1 MGESES
7 NKESNTKKTKSKS
20 YDTLTVEERYKS
32 KTLHEHIATMP
43 DTYVGSVR
51 ADMREMFVYSDEE
64 DSKNAKLVKNT
75 IEYIGAFYKIFDEI
89 IVNARDHTVRDSTCT
104 TIKVDIDKVS
114 GYISVWNDGNGIPIQ
129 YHKDSKKYVPE
140 MIFGTLLTSENYDKT
155 GKITGGK
162 NGYGAKCTN
171 IYSKVFIVDTVDTGT
186 LKRYTQKFSNNMYV
200 VDKPEIVDVSKKTKP
215 YCCIK
220 YLPDFSKFGMKHITN
235 DMYSLLVKRTYD
247 LAACT
252 PENVKVYFN
261 ESEIKCRKLPDYIKL
276 FYKKPP
282 ILIYKEFNSRWKVGV
297 VYDKDCGFDQ
307 VSFVNG
313 ICTLKGGTHVS
324 HIVDQIVKKITG
336 FIKSQKKYEGLN
348 VRRSAIVDNITVYID
363 AVIED
368 PAFDSQTKETLN
380 TKISDYGKH
389 EDSRC
394 QIDDVFVKQL
404 LATGLEKEVIAFCEY
419 KEQSAL
425 SKTDGQK
432 TSSVSHIEKLDDAH
446 YAGKGPRASKCKLFI
461 TEGDSAKSY
470 ATSGFSV
477 IGKDYFGVMP
487 IRGKFLNVKTSTT
500 KQLLSNQEFIDIK
513 QAMGLRQGEVY
524 TSVSKLR
531 YGGIIILTDQD
542 VDGAHIK
549 GLIMN
554 MLESYWPELLKIKGF
569 VQTVNT
575 PIVKAWKGT
584 ERDRK
589 EQIIFY
595 TQSDYHKWVD
605 KHTNMVGKN
614 NIKKWTIKYYKGLG
628 TSNDKE
634 AKADFKDFN
643 ERILSFVDTDQEP
656 TTGKPDSGDAD
667 SSDSDSSNDSK
678 SVKTQS
684 TESGKNANDA
694 EFTLTKDTTR
704 HFDLAFNGK
713 FANQRKIWLSNYDK
727 DCILEPNKTM
737 TITYP
742 DFVNKD
748 LKHFSNYDNLRSIPS
763 IMDGFKPSHRKI
775 MCFMFKRGYNKPE
788 AKVAQL
794 SGYVSAET
802 AYHHGEA
809 SLQGTII
816 GMAQNFVGSNNI
828 NFLCPNGNFGFRKEN
843 GKDSAS
849 ARYIFTNLES
859 ITQKIFRSE
868 DQCVLTPQF
877 EEGSEIEPV
886 YYAPIIPTILVNGGT
901 GIGTGYST
909 NIPPFNPKDIINNI
923 INLIK
928 KKDINTMVPWFRGF
942 KGTVIRHP
950 SSAVKYISR
959 GIYAINSNQ
968 VTITEIPVDKSTSQY
983 CAYLNS
989 KLPDEKENPNSI
1001 IESVKND
1008 SLNHK
1013 ISFTVT
1019 FKNDELK
1026 TLLRTGG
1033 DAKLRDFLKLDAP
1046 ISLTNLHLYDADGV
1060 IKKYDSP
1067 EDILEEF
1074 FVERRKIY
1082 QKRNEYMIAKLKNN
1096 FELIKFKIKYI
1107 KYVIDETIKIK
1118 KVTMNSLLARLEEL
1132 KFPKLHTDHLAP
1144 EADRTYQYL
1153 TSMYLT
1159 SLTSDKIEELEKE
1172 LDQRHIEYDDYKSTS
1187 IEDRWIREL
1196 KELEKAYDKWL
1207 PESLESISDYGA
1219 DNNTN
1224 NGKGKGKGAGKSKI
1238 KKIKINK

>member
-7 NKESNTKKTKSKS
+7 NKESSTKKTKSKS
-20 YDTLTVEERYKS
+20 NNKLTVEEIYKS

-51 ADMREMFVYSDEE
+51 ADMREIFVYSDDE

-104 TIKVDIDKVS
+104 TIKVDIDKLS
-114 GYISVWNDGNGIPIQ
+114 GYISVWNDGNGIPIE
-129 YHKDSKKYVPE
+129 YHKVSKKYVPE

-171 IYSKVFIVDTVDTGT
+171 IYSKVFIVDTVDFGT
-186 LKRYTQKFSNNMYV
+186 HKRYTQTFSNNMYIV
-200 VDKPEIVDVSKKTKP
+200 GTPEIVDVSKKTKP

-220 YLPDFSKFGMKHITN
+220 YLPDFDKFGMKHITN

-247 LAACT
+247 LAVCT

-261 ESEIKCRKLPDYIKL
+261 EIEIKCRKLPDYIKL
-276 FYKKPP
+276 FYKKTP
-282 ILIYKEFNSRWKVGV
+282 ILVYKEFNSRWKVGV
-297 VYDKDCGFDQ
+297 VYDKDCGFNQ

-324 HIVDQIVKKITG
+324 HIVDQIVKKITA
-336 FIKSQKKYEGLN
+336 FIKSQKKYEDLN
-348 VRRSAIVDNITVYID
+348 VRRSAIVDNIAVYID
-363 AVIED
+363 SVIED

-389 EDSRC
+389 EDSKC
-394 QIDDVFVKQL
+394 QIDDGFIKQL

-419 KEQSAL
+419 KAQSAL
-425 SKTDGQK
+425 STTDGKK

-446 YAGKGPRASKCKLFI
+446 YAGKGPKAAKCKLFI

-487 IRGKFLNVKTSTT
+487 VRGKFLNVKTSTT
-500 KQLLSNQEFIDIK
+500 KQLISNQEFIDIK
-513 QAMGLRQGEVY
+513 QAMGLRQGEIY
-524 TSVSKLR
+524 HDVSKLR

-595 TQSDYHKWVD
+595 TQSDYHKWAD
-605 KHTNMVGKN
+605 KHTKMTGKN
-614 NIKKWTIKYYKGLG
+614 NINKWNIKYYKGLG

-634 AKADFKDFN
+634 AKADFKDFSG
-643 ERILSFVDTDQEP
+643 RILSFVDVDQYSNA
-656 TTGKPDSGDAD
+656 GKPDSDD
-667 SSDSDSSNDSK
+667 SDCSDSDDHKSAKSNSGESHSNDSK
-678 SVKTQS
+678 F
-684 TESGKNANDA
+684 A
-694 EFTLTKDTTR
+694 LTKDTTS

-713 FANQRKIWLSNYDK
+713 FANQRKIWLRDYDK
-727 DCILEPNKTM
+727 DCILEPNETM

-775 MCFMFKRGYNKPE
+775 MCYMFKRGYNKSE

-816 GMAQNFVGSNNI
+816 GMAQNYVGSNNI

-849 ARYIFTNLES
+849 ARYIFTNLEP
-859 ITQKIFRSE
+859 ITQKIFRPE

-877 EEGSEIEPV
+877 EEGCEIEPV

-909 NIPPFNPKDIINNI
+909 TIPPFNPKDIIANI

-928 KKDINTMVPWFRGF
+928 KKNINTMAPWFRGF
-942 KGTVIRHP
+942 KGTIIRHP
-950 SSAVKYISR
+950 VSPVKYISK

-968 VTITEIPVDKSTSQY
+968 VTISEIPVDKSTSQY
-983 CAYLNS
+983 CAYLYS
-989 KLPDEKENPNSI
+989 KLSDGKDNSSSNSI

-1013 ISFTVT
+1013 ISFTIT

-1046 ISLTNLHLYDADGV
+1046 ISLTNLHLYDMNGV

-1074 FVERRKIY
+1074 FTERRKIY
-1082 QKRNEYMIAKLKNN
+1082 QKRNEYMISKLKNN
-1096 FELIKFKIKYI
+1096 FELINFKIKYI

-1118 KVTMNSLLARLEEL
+1118 KVTMDSLLARLEEL
-1132 KFPKLHTDHLAP
+1132 KFPKLHSDHLSP
-1144 EADRTYQYL
+1144 EESRSYQYL

-1159 SLTSDKIEELEKE
+1159 SLTSDKIAELEKE
-1172 LDQRHIEYDDYKSTS
+1172 LEQRHIEYDDYRTTS
-1187 IEDRWIREL
+1187 IDDRWIREL

-1207 PESLESISDYGA
+1207 PESIESITDY
-1219 DNNTN
+1219 DTDDENTN
-1224 NGKGKGKGAGKSKI
+1224 KKGKGKGI
-1238 KKIKINK
+1238 KKIKINKS